1 MDNLYRAPQSN
12 LRRNMSEGLSLVLV
26 EILSSGSLWARMISV
41 VNFISLFFSVLY
53 LLAMVFGFSAAFKYS
68 AGSDQEKSMVIGAI
82 IGVVVFM
89 LPMLLIYWFYGT
101 SMNRYAKIA
110 KQLRQSTDT
119 EADVAQC
126 FASSSTFLKTTGIF
140 VIIMAV
146 IMLLGIAAAIVLP
159 AYQEYVI
166 RARARS

>member
-12 LRRNMSEGLSLVLV
+12 LRRNVGEGLSLVLV

-41 VNFISLFFSVLY
+41 VNFISLFFGVLY
-53 LLAMVFGFSAAFKYS
+53 LLVMVFGFSAAFKYG
-68 AGSDQEKSMVIGAI
+68 AGSDQEESIFIIAAI
-82 IGVVVFM
+82 IGVVVSM

-101 SMNRYAKIA
+101 SMNRYAKTA
-110 KQLRQSTDT
+110 KQLRQSPDT

-140 VIIMAV
+140 LLIMV
-146 IMLLGIAAAIVLP
+146 VVMLLGIAAAIVLP
-159 AYQEYVI
+159 AYQEYLT
-166 RARARS
+166 RARS